1 MTHMRLTVGAVTA
14 LAVAAS
20 GLALAAPATAYG
32 PASSSVKCRLYFGD
46 TGAGISP
53 STYTDSF
60 SLTASPASPTPGATV
75 TVTLSGSTGPV
86 GGPVPIA
93 ASTMNVRA
101 TIDLSGAQT
110 GSVALVS
117 PAYPAAEIPAYTAA
131 GPWSATGTY
140 VAQAGTTS
148 AALKQLKMD
157 DTSFYNAD
165 TYCAD
170 SATDA
175 DFKATGGVV
184 STTVV
189 QSVVSRPVA
198 EVTGVRADG
207 TTAVPD
213 AAVPGMRV
221 GDAIDIAGDGSWAAG
236 QTLHATI
243 CSTDDIT
250 SCAPPFAE
258 TSLFEANDTDPL
270 PTVDGAG
277 ELTAGTLK
285 LKSITGPSGSLE
297 GAQYLQLW
305 QGVDSGPP
313 PYFRTVTKHH
323 NIPVRLLGAR
333 TISATPETVLEGDTL
348 TVTGTGWYPGEQ
360 VTAAAGNAPL
370 GTVAADATGAI
381 STSGPA
387 VDAAATQAAAAG
399 IGGNTNDPITVT
411 PISSV
416 LTGTYGLS
424 PQTVW
429 LSQATTITPSSIG
442 GAVATVTVNWG
453 DFSPLQSVSK
463 TVKSTHTYAAV
474 GTYQVAATF
483 AHANGRTVYKPLG
496 SVVVKKDTVKPTAA
510 LLLPA
515 KAKRTAVASWKT
527 LRGVASDVG
536 LGPKSVQVWLTQKRG
551 AAFYYFTG
559 RGWAK
564 ATGAKAAAAKAKR
577 IGVAVAANKTWALGT
592 KGITKGAL
600 TISYRA
606 IDKAGNIG
614 ATKAHVQALVR

>member
-1 MTHMRLTVGAVTA
+1 MTRVRLTVGAVTA

-20 GLALAAPATAYG
+20 GLAFAAPATAYG
-32 PASSSVKCRLYFGD
+32 PASSALHCRLYFGD
-46 TGAGISP
+46 TGTGVSP
-53 STYTDSF
+53 STYTDNLSI
-60 SLTASPASPTPGATV
+60 SVSPAFVKPGSSGTV
-75 TVTLSGSTGPV
+75 TVSGATGPTS
-86 GGPVPIA
+86 GPVAIA
-93 ASTMNVRA
+93 AGSMVVRVTLQA
-101 TIDLSGAQT
+101 SGANSGAVELT
-110 GSVALVS
+110 SA
-117 PAYPAAEIPAYTAA
+117 AYPAAEVSPYSASGA
-131 GPWSATGTY
+131 WSASGTM
-140 VAQAGTTS
+140 AFPEGTTDLALRLVKLDDSS
-148 AALKQLKMD
+148 A
-157 DTSFYNAD
+157 FNAD

-170 SATDA
+170 AADA
-175 DFKATGGVV
+175 DFRASQGAL
-184 STTVV
+184 SATVV
-189 QSVVSRPVA
+189 ESVA
-198 EVTGVRADG
+198 TADAWITGVRANG
-207 TTAVPD
+207 TTAVP
-213 AAVPGMRV
+213 AAQTPGMRV
-221 GDAIDIAGDGSWAAG
+221 GDAIDVAGDTSWTPSAP
-236 QTLHATI
+236 LYATV
-243 CSTDDIT
+243 CSSDDT
-250 SCAPPFAE
+250 SSCAPPVAQ
-258 TSLFEANDTDPL
+258 TLVLGANGTDAL
-270 PTVDGAG
+270 PAVDGSGA
-277 ELTAGTLK
+277 LTAGTLK
-285 LKSITGPSGSLE
+285 LLAIQTP
-297 GAQYLQLW
+297 GAAYLQLW
-305 QGVDSGPP
+305 QGTPTGVT
-313 PYFRTVTKHH
+313 RTVTKYQ

-348 TVTGTGWYPGEQ
+348 TVTGTGWYPGEN

-387 VDAAATQAAAAG
+387 VDAAATEAAASG
-399 IGGNTNDPITVT
+399 IGGNTTDPITVT

-463 TVKSTHTYAAV
+463 TVKTTHTYAAV

-515 KAKRTAVASWKT
+515 KAKRPLIASWKT
-527 LRGVASDVG
+527 LRGTAADTG

-564 ATGAKAAAAKAKR
+564 AAGAKVAAAKAKR

-592 KGITKGAL
+592 KGIAKGTL

-614 ATKAHVQALVR
+614 ATKAFAQVLVR